1 MRATIAAV
9 LALATLLVAACAR
22 QNSSESTGLAHIHGL
37 GLNPADNSLYAGT
50 HYGVYRITADGTGAE
65 RVGDMVADFMGFTV
79 AGPDHFLGSGHP
91 GEGDRSAPANVGLIE
106 SADGGRTWAPLS
118 LRGEADFHA
127 LKVRG
132 DTVFGLDSRTQT
144 VLVSTDRR
152 TWEPRAAINAADIAV
167 SPTDQNIILAS
178 TPDGLARSTD
188 QARTFSAA
196 ASGPVLALLSWPDDG
211 PLVGVDPAG
220 TAYVSGDSGATWQQ
234 RQAINARPEAL
245 LAAGD
250 GVVFLATTDG
260 ILRSTDNATT
270 FHTFYTPAPQ

>member
-1 MRATIAAV
+1 M
-9 LALATLLVAACAR
+9 
-22 QNSSESTGLAHIHGL
+22 
-37 GLNPADNSLYAGT
+37 
-50 HYGVYRITADGTGAE
+50 
-65 RVGDMVADFMGFTV
+65 
-79 AGPDHFLGSGHP
+79 
-91 GEGDRSAPANVGLIE
+91 
-106 SADGGRTWAPLS
+106 
-118 LRGEADFHA
+118 
-127 LKVRG
+127 
-132 DTVFGLDSRTQT
+132 
-144 VLVSTDRR
+144 
-152 TWEPRAAINAADIAV
+152 